1 MHSILFALIILFF
14 LDYVQDVSRVRFSA
28 GEIDENTGREKEI
41 ETTVSLLLYIF
52 IPLILL

>member
-28 GEIDENTGREKEI
+28 GEIDKNTGREKEI
-41 ETTVSLLLYIF
+41 ETTVSLLLSIF
-52 IPLILL
+52 KPLMLL